1 MNSEPPSKDAA
12 EIARLVSETERLRAE
27 TEKLKA
33 EREKMAAETS
43 LKLQAE
49 VEKLVEEGHQIRA
62 STVKLMSETR
72 WHPMVVVAGTAA
84 STAALLGAAVGIFK
98 MLSS

>member
-1 MNSEPPSKDAA
+1 MNTDTATKDAM
-12 EIARLVSETERLRAE
+12 EIARLELETQRLRAE

-49 VEKLVEEGHQIRA
+49 VEKLVEEGAHFRA
-62 STVKLMSETR
+62 STAKLMRETR
-72 WHPMVVVAGTAA
+72 WHPMIVVAGTAA
-84 STAALLGAAVGIFK
+84 STAALLGAAMGIFK
-98 MLSS
+98 IISG